1 MIEDIQKVNKLAQ
14 ELLDQG
20 IVEDRTKAV
29 EMAEAILRKRVASV
43 KNLKEKDTT
52 SIGSQAQA
60 VPELTLEQLKAVF
73 DRSKDVL
80 QRQIDLLQKELA
92 KIRDELKMI
101 KEKLNVPIKGQA
113 ALKAERD
120 TATSIN
126 VDSNAEKKPH
136 PKVGSFTPEDVSIE
150 KMFYYGDKKN

>member
-43 KNLKEKDTT
+43 KDLKEKDAT
-52 SIGSQAQA
+52 SVGSQTT
-60 VPELTLEQLKAVF
+60 PELTLEQLKAVF

-80 QRQIDLLQKELA
+80 QRQIDLLRKELE
-92 KIRDELKMI
+92 KISDELKMI
-101 KEKLNVPIKGQA
+101 KEKINIPIKGQA
-113 ALKAERD
+113 ALKTERD
-120 TATSIN
+120 AATSIN
-126 VDSNAEKKPH
+126 ADSNAEKKPH

>member
-1 MIEDIQKVNKLAQ
+1 MIEDIQKINKLAQ

-43 KNLKEKDTT
+43 KDLKEKDI
-52 SIGSQAQA
+52 SGSQTI
-60 VPELTLEQLKAVF
+60 PELTLEQLKAMF

-80 QRQIDLLQKELA
+80 QRQIDFLRKELE
-92 KIRDELKMI
+92 KISDELKMI
-101 KEKLNVPIKGQA
+101 KEKINVPIKGQA
-113 ALKAERD
+113 VLKTERD
-120 TATSIN
+120 TATSI
-126 VDSNAEKKPH
+126 DADFTEKKPH